1 MPISRRRKLLRYAK
15 GSNWTSTIPSVYSLS
30 SLGLD
35 TPYLISPADFKIAS
49 FYKYVEGQRLPRG
62 LQGARSLKDAAIEV
76 LIRNVSE
83 IDDLNDIPKHLTKR
97 LWNTLNKRCV
107 GFLFGRIDA
116 GQQDLSNARSV
127 SFSLSLSFTACPSS
141 KSRLFQDISNC

>member
-1 MPISRRRKLLRYAK
+1 MPISRRRKLLRSAK

-35 TPYLISPADFKIAS
+35 TPYLITPADFKIAS

-62 LQGARSLKDAAIEV
+62 LQGARSLKDTAIEV

-97 LWNTLNKRCV
+97 LWNTLKRRCV
-107 GFLFGRIDA
+107 GFLFGRFGA
-116 GQQDLSNARSV
+116 G
-127 SFSLSLSFTACPSS
+127 
-141 KSRLFQDISNC
+141 